1 MTFKTSF
8 ISIKPYKTDF
18 TTSKTDFMIG
28 KTDFMMSKTS
38 FMRSKTSFMLSKTS
52 FKMFSIM
59 EQYFW
64 TDYSLILELF
74 LAYFG

>member
-1 MTFKTSF
+1 
-8 ISIKPYKTDF
+8 
-18 TTSKTDFMIG
+18 MIG

-52 FKMFSIM
+52 FKRFSIM
-59 EQYFW
+59 EQNFW
-64 TDYSLILELF
+64 TDHSLFLELF